1 MLLPAGDAALRAQET
16 YIPPPLDSSMID
28 SLRREIEG
36 IESGESADTA
46 APAIVR
52 YDSAGIARRKPSAE
66 AMERFLSNDDFNY
79 DREPRDPETLLQKIL
94 RWFYS
99 IFRKLF
105 PSTES
110 EVTFWTWLFR
120 AIAAAALVYVVLK
133 LVQSDI
139 RSLFFPGAERKGS
152 GFTEIDEDIHEMN
165 FDTLIDEAVSVANYR
180 RAVRLLYLRS
190 LKELTDR
197 GAIEWKRNKTNH
209 DYLLELRDSPLRVPF
224 ADATWLF
231 EYVWYGNL
239 PVSEP
244 VFRNIRETFV
254 GLSSTITRRS

>member
-1 MLLPAGDAALRAQET
+1 MLLSAGEGVLRAQEVD
-16 YIPPPLDSSMID
+16 IPPPLDSSMID
-28 SLRREIEG
+28 SLRREIEVIG
-36 IESGESADTA
+36 SGDAADSA
-46 APAIVR
+46 APAAVR

-79 DREPRDPETLLQKIL
+79 DREPRDPETLIEKIL
-94 RWFYS
+94 RWLYG
-99 IFRKLF
+99 IFRRLF

-110 EVTFWTWLFR
+110 EATFWTWLFR
-120 AIAAAALVYVVLK
+120 AIAAAALVYVILK
-133 LVQSDI
+133 LAQSDI

-152 GFTEIDEDIHEMN
+152 GFTEIDENIHEMN
-165 FDTLIDEAVSVANYR
+165 FDTLIEEAVAAANYR

-190 LKELTDR
+190 LKELADR
-197 GAIEWKRNKTNH
+197 GAIEWKRNRTNH

-231 EYVWYGNL
+231 ENVWYGNV
-239 PVSEP
+239 PVSEA